1 MLDDNDDDDYR
12 ADNNGDQITARSQ
25 RSDLDAY
32 SVCLYKAV
40 VPCWNK
46 IILKNFRMFQCFIL
60 TWNHVWNE
68 IKLFQIILYFNTE
81 PRMKWNEIILA
92 AHDGIF
98 MRQLLQSITAFV

>member
-40 VPCWNK
+40 VPC
-46 IILKNFRMFQCFIL
+46 
-60 TWNHVWNE
+60 
-68 IKLFQIILYFNTE
+68 
-81 PRMKWNEIILA
+81 
-92 AHDGIF
+92 
-98 MRQLLQSITAFV
+98 